1 MLPAAKLLRDPN
13 LLPETAGVYL
23 AYFRHEAGLLA
34 ATQQIHH
41 SNDLPTKLG
50 EFDLLYLGASEDS
63 IRGRILSHLK
73 GDSRVSSL
81 RRTVGVLLR
90 EQLSLSLR
98 GADRANFHFGDGE
111 ARLSGWI
118 VENSA
123 FAFIETKDAFRLEKF
138 LIQMLGPPLN
148 LSHRRRHPFART
160 IIQLFWTLR
169 GEPARYATRGAPRRR
184 TELVSLSGR
193 LPEQLLG
200 TNSERFGKSNNG
212 C

>member
-1 MLPAAKLLRDPN
+1 MHPAAKLLLDPN

-34 ATQQIHH
+34 ATQQIHR
-41 SNDLPTKLG
+41 SDDLPTKLG

-63 IRGRILSHLK
+63 IRGRILKHLK
-73 GDSRVSSL
+73 GDSRRSSL

-90 EQLSLSLR
+90 EQLSLSLCE
-98 GADRANFHFGDGE
+98 AKRANFHFGDGE
-111 ARLSGWI
+111 VRLSRWL

-123 FAFIETKDAFRLEKF
+123 FAFIETEDAFRFEKF
-138 LIQMLGPPLN
+138 LIQKLGPPLN

-160 IIQLFWTLR
+160 IMQLFWTLR

-184 TELVSLSGR
+184 SELVTLSGR
-193 LPEQLLG
+193 LPEQLIG
-200 TNSERFGKSNNG
+200 TNSEGFGQSNNG